1 MTNSILSA
9 EESSNIQ
16 VVNFPI
22 KSKAK
27 KLLRINLDNNLKFDT
42 HVESIC
48 QKENRKLNA
57 LAWIAN
63 YMELLKR
70 PILLNAFFKVQFHY
84 YPAIWVFHSRTL
96 HNKINRLHERSLR
109 IMYIAI
115 NFKVLK
121 NFCMTLIL
129 SLSTITIYMPLLLKC
144 TKLQLVCLQK

>member
-57 LAWIAN
+57 LA
-63 YMELLKR
+63 
-70 PILLNAFFKVQFHY
+70 
-84 YPAIWVFHSRTL
+84 
-96 HNKINRLHERSLR
+96 
-109 IMYIAI
+109 
-115 NFKVLK
+115 
-121 NFCMTLIL
+121 
-129 SLSTITIYMPLLLKC
+129 
-144 TKLQLVCLQK
+144 